1 MSTDVPRFRM
11 SGKLPREA
19 TPRAFESIEKEFERV
34 YQMMRGL
41 ADQGDA
47 SSAAIDTL
55 GPADAQYLVGAAVAG
70 LPNARVVTNTAT
82 ISWDLGTVGQ
92 AKANVIDASITDAKL
107 RNSSALSVIGR
118 ASNSVGS
125 PADIV
130 AASASTVLRR
140 NAVNQL
146 EFAKADVSVDIQGRL
161 PYANLTAATAA
172 ARLLGRG
179 SASAGDWQEILAT
192 YGLVISGTSLRT
204 TEGGVYYSPLT
215 DSDLTEPE
223 LVFTLGDVIMVPV
236 YP

>member
-1 MSTDVPRFRM
+1 MSTAVPRFRM

-19 TPRAFESIEKEFERV
+19 SPRAFESIEKEFERV

-47 SSAAIDTL
+47 SSATIDTL
-55 GPADAQYLVGAAVAG
+55 GPADAQYLVGAAVSG
-70 LPNARVVTNTAT
+70 LPNARVVTATAT

-92 AKANVIDASITDAKL
+92 AKANVIDGSITNAKL

-118 ASNSVGS
+118 DANSAGS

-140 NAVNQL
+140 NAANQL
-146 EFAKADVSVDIQGRL
+146 EFAKADLSVDIQGRL

-179 SASAGDWQEILAT
+179 SASAGDWQEILPT
-192 YGLVISGTSLRT
+192 YGLLVSGTSLRT
-204 TEGGVYYSPLT
+204 TEGGMYYSPLT
-215 DSDLTEPE
+215 DGDATQPE
-223 LVFTLGDVIMVPV
+223 LIFASSDVILVAV